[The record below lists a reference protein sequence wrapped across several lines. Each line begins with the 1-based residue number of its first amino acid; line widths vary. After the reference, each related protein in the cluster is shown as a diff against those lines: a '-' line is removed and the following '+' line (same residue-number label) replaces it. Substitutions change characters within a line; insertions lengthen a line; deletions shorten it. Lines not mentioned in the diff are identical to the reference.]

1 MNPAFERAAIPVYA
15 QGPTPHATLQFPLQ
29 KKYSRHNPLPLR
41 VHSLNGGSIMFE
53 QALLESA
60 RHSPGARRACSTA
73 VSLLTQSLILAAFII
88 VPLLATQGVPHL
100 QQRWFVVLP
109 NVVTPAPR
117 VEPTSTDSGGG
128 AIVVAARQL
137 VQPSHITRLDR
148 NATDTSED
156 PAVLHPNIGTSGHQ
170 LAAIGTGAGPA
181 LPDNPATRYKP
192 PVSVLEA
199 GVVLTRVQPLYPHIA
214 VINRIQGTV
223 HLNAVITSSGTLE
236 ELRVLSGQPVL
247 AQAAADAVRQW
258 KFRPYMLN
266 GKPIEVQT
274 EVIVKFSLD

>member
-1 MNPAFERAAIPVYA
+1 
-15 QGPTPHATLQFPLQ
+15 
-29 KKYSRHNPLPLR
+29 
-41 VHSLNGGSIMFE
+41 MFE

-60 RHSPGARRACSTA
+60 RHSPGARRTCSTA
-73 VSLLTQSLILAAFII
+73 VSLLTRSLILAAFVI

-109 NVVTPAPR
+109 NVTQAPR
-117 VEPTSTDSGGG
+117 VERTGTDSGGG
-128 AIVVAARQL
+128 AVVVAARQL

-156 PAVLHPNIGTSGHQ
+156 PAVLHPNNGASEHQ
-170 LAAIGTGAGPA
+170 LAAIGTGAGLA
-181 LPDNPATRYKP
+181 LPDDPATRHKP

-258 KFRPYMLN
+258 KFRPYVLN
-266 GKPIEVQT
+266 GRPIDVQT